1 MITKNYSSIYNIK
14 EYVYNNIIPKY
25 FDLDS
30 VNDLN
35 VGLLGYTTEL
45 ISSNMEDTLN
55 TVTTMVKEMFPNLA
69 QLPESLYNYAALYK
83 MDNLFVNPSSMK
95 IVLLV
100 KKDDILNNMVTT
112 TSDMGKFYI
121 SSDLIINVEGI
132 PFMLDYD
139 ITIQAKPYKGDYI
152 FTSLYNQDFSNSL
165 NPVLDKPYLNNIVVN
180 ESGSDY
186 LGIFVNVHQVEK
198 TEYNEVLITN
208 EIVNNV
214 KYDIT
219 YDNYIANFEV
229 FYKEPGKDEYIQL
242 RKLLKNSTPIS
253 SPFCY
258 YTFIDDNTVQ
268 LSFSTKEKYFQPEF
282 NSELLIKV
290 YTTMGNK
297 GSFDLYKGNDIT
309 VISNNTNKY
318 DYNNRITMFAVVQTE
333 SSGGGTPMTFNQLR
347 DLVCAKFASIESITT
362 ETDLYLNFANSKYKT
377 GIDILFLKKR
387 DDVFERLFSA
397 FSIYKDSY
405 DEIYHTN
412 TLNLELQNSTSIPL
426 FNESNSKII
435 KPGTLFT
442 YKNDGT
448 TKEISIP
455 TKYNSMKDI
464 DNYNEKEFLFTS
476 PFLINIISKPTSI
489 VGYFLNSINKV
500 CAVDYS
506 YINSD
511 SPNQFTCMGLT
522 ITRNAVMGD
531 QAYTFTILIKATN
544 KLFVDLFDENNKF
557 NENMKLMLFI
567 DDDGDHSIYLPFSF
581 YSYDTTNDYYTF
593 KANLKTDDALS
604 LNEKIRCQEV
614 YNYSNHEFGT
624 KMVSYSNLVVNIGV
638 FIKDESPI
646 SHKYS
651 EIEQLKD
658 YTLTNIYS
666 SNEDKINLVS
676 PFYFIDSSLEYFDT
690 ENTDDP
696 NSYGIRIMQVPLIAA
711 KDLAD
716 ETKFNKLISR
726 LENQYAFLN
735 DALNITENN
744 YSIDLKFTGT
754 YGRSSMFKLL
764 DGSYLD
770 RLNCSIEFDIAT
782 VVGTNTESLSI
793 RLKDFIQEFFESV
806 NVTEDMSIKISN
818 LIHQLEEE
826 FSEIDYVIFRGIND
840 YDATNQVIINTT
852 PVNPPSVDV
861 EDAYSYIPEYVTM
874 RPEDIK
880 LNFVNYISN

>member
-55 TVTTMVKEMFPNLA
+55 TVTTLVKEMFPNLA

-95 IVLLV
+95 IVLLI
-100 KKDDILNNMVTT
+100 KKEDILNNMVS
-112 TSDMGKFYI
+112 TSSGLGKFTI
-121 SSDLIINVEGI
+121 SSDLIVNVEGV

-139 ITIQAKPYKGDYI
+139 ITVQVKPYKGDYI
-152 FTSLYNQDFSNSL
+152 FTSLYNQNYINGL
-165 NPVLDKPYLNNIVVN
+165 NPTLDRPYLNNIVIN

-198 TEYNEVLITN
+198 TEYNEILITN

-229 FYKEPGKDEYIQL
+229 FYKAPGKEEYVQL
-242 RKLLKNSTPIS
+242 TKLLKNSAPIS

-258 YTFIDDNTVQ
+258 YTFIDDNTIQ

-290 YTTMGNK
+290 YTTLGDK

-309 VISNNTNKY
+309 VNINEGNTNF
-318 DYNNRITMFAVVQTE
+318 YNKRITMFAVVQTE
-333 SSGGGTPMTFNQLR
+333 SSGGGKPISFDQLK

-362 ETDLYLNFANSKYKT
+362 ETDLYLYFANSKYKT

-397 FSIYKDSY
+397 FSTYKDSY

-412 TLNLELQNSTSIPL
+412 TLNLELQNSSSVPL
-426 FNESNSKII
+426 FGESNSKII
-435 KPGTLFT
+435 KPGTLFI

-448 TKEISIP
+448 TKDIVIP
-455 TKYNSMKDI
+455 SKYNNIKDI
-464 DNYNEKEFLFTS
+464 DKYNKKEFLFSS

-489 VGYFLNSINKV
+489 VGFFLNSIYKT
-500 CAVDYS
+500 CAVNYS

-511 SPNQFTCMGLT
+511 SPNQFTCMGFT
-522 ITRNAVMGD
+522 INRNAVIGD
-531 QAYTFTILIKATN
+531 NEYTFTAMIKATT
-544 KLFVDLFDENNKF
+544 K
-557 NENMKLMLFI
+557 LFI
-567 DDDGDHSIYLPFSF
+567 DVFNKDNSFNNNIKLFLFLDDEGQHSIYIPFKF
-581 YSYDTTNDYYTF
+581 YSYDTSNDYFIF
-593 KANLKTDDALS
+593 KAYLKTDDVLN

-614 YNYSNHEFGT
+614 FDYSNNQFGT
-624 KMVSYSNLVVNIGV
+624 KMLPYSNLVVNIGV
-638 FIKDESPI
+638 FVKEDEPI
-646 SHKYS
+646 PNKYNVIS
-651 EIEQLKD
+651 GLED

-666 SNEDKINLVS
+666 SSEDKINLVS
-676 PFYFIDSSLEYFDT
+676 PFYFIDSSIDYFDT
-690 ENTDDP
+690 ENNEDP
-696 NSYGIRIMQVPLIAA
+696 NSYGIKIMQIPLVSA
-711 KDLAD
+711 KDLSN
-716 ETKFNKLISR
+716 EEKFKKLISR
-726 LENQYAFLN
+726 LENQYSFLN
-735 DALNITENN
+735 EVLNITENN

-754 YGRSSMFKLL
+754 YGRSSMFKLTN
-764 DGSYLD
+764 GEYLNK
-770 RLNCSIEFDIAT
+770 LNCSIEFDIAT
-782 VVGTNTESLSI
+782 VVGTNNDALSI
-793 RLKDFIQEFFESV
+793 RLKDFIQNFFESI

-818 LIHQLEEE
+818 LIHLLEEE
-826 FSEIDYVIFRGIND
+826 FSEIDYVIFKGIND
-840 YDATNQVIINTT
+840 YDATNQVIINTS
-852 PVNPPSVDV
+852 PINPPSVDV

-874 RPEDIK
+874 RPDDIK
-880 LNFVNYISN
+880 LNFVDYTTK